1 MRIPRESNY
10 IRIKI
15 VNIFLMENF
24 QEKTNVLKGYRNRK
38 IHSICKMTGI
48 MNLQFLTAAQD
59 KNMCNVMLEIYPYIT
74 SQPCNT

>member
-10 IRIKI
+10 VRIKI

-24 QEKTNVLKGYRNRK
+24 QEKTNVLKGYSSRK
-38 IHSICKMTGI
+38 IHSICKMNGI

-59 KNMCNVMLEIYPYIT
+59 KSVCNVMLEIYPYIT
-74 SQPCNT
+74 SHPFNT

>member
-38 IHSICKMTGI
+38 IRSICKMTGI

-59 KNMCNVMLEIYPYIT
+59 KNVCNVMLEIYPYIT